1 MIWVKVHVDGH
12 LNCHVVGVDAHFW
25 QKDLMAEKT
34 QQYEKLEKENSKS
47 KDHWARMAGVM
58 VHKPT
63 K

>member
-1 MIWVKVHVDGH
+1 MNGH
-12 LNCHVVGVDAHFW
+12 LNCHVVDVDAHFW

-34 QQYEKLEKENSKS
+34 HQYEKLEKENSKS
-47 KDHWARMAGVM
+47 KDHWVRMAGVM